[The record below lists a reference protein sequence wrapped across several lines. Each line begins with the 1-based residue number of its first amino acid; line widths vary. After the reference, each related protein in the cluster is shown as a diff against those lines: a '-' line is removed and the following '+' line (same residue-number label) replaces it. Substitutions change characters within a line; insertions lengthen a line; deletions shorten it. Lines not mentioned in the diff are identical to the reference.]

1 MTVCGAKKRKG
12 GICTRPAGWG
22 TEHPGEGRCKLHS
35 GSSPRGANSPHFKT
49 GLYSKYASASIQSK
63 NDDFIAADPLDL
75 TSELALARALLAE
88 FLSRYADG
96 IKLDVLGIDVL
107 SQLIGNVRRTIE
119 TISKIKN
126 ESALTAAEITY
137 LQVRA
142 AEVAIKYF
150 PNEPN
155 KQEQFVIDLFGSD
168 STTAT
173 RYFEFIEGEA
183 TRLNTDV

>member
-1 MTVCGAKKRKG
+1 MHPICGAKTRNGQPCQSAPVNGSTRCRMHG
-12 GICTRPAGWG
+12 GST
-22 TEHPGEGRCKLHS
+22 
-35 GSSPRGANSPHFKT
+35 PRGSDSPHFKT

-142 AEVAIKYF
+142 VEVVMKYF
-150 PNEPN
+150 PDDPN
-155 KQEQFVIDLFGSD
+155 KQEQLVVDLFGSNG
-168 STTAT
+168 TTAT
-173 RYFEFIEGEA
+173 KYIEFIEGEA
-183 TRLNTDV
+183 TRVSTDA